1 LGAGI
6 LSLVGWNFWQD
17 QVNAPYR
24 GYLNPECRVTV
35 PFGAGIQ
42 EIGSR
47 LEREGIIKSSLLF
60 VLYLRFQGYPSLMAG
75 EYEFTT
81 PLSIPQV
88 VERLRRGDVVK
99 RKFTIPEGLTLAEI
113 AALWEEEGNGR
124 IEDFLRV
131 ATSPALISDLDPD
144 ARDLEGY
151 LFPDTYFLASDTDEQ
166 KIVGRMVGKFR
177 QFWNP
182 ERQEAART
190 FQMTVREIVTL
201 ASLVEKETGTPSE
214 RPLVSAV
221 FHNRLRLGIRLMCDP
236 TVIYAV
242 RLRKPY
248 DGVIN
253 QSDLNLDSPYNT
265 YVYPGLPPGPIA
277 NPGGQSIDAA
287 LNPAPADYL
296 YFVSKNDGT
305 HYFSRDYGSHQRA
318 VERYQR

>member
-1 LGAGI
+1 M
-6 LSLVGWNFWQD
+6 GWNFWKEQIRT
-17 QVNAPYR
+17 PYH
-24 GYLNPECRVTV
+24 GYLEAECRVAI

-42 EIGSR
+42 EIGAR
-47 LEREGIIKSSLLF
+47 LESAGVIKSSRLF
-60 VLYLRFQGYPSLMAG
+60 VLYMRLQGDPTLMAG
-75 EYEFTT
+75 EYQFAA

-88 VERLRRGDVVK
+88 VEKLHQGDVVK
-99 RKFTIPEGLTLAEI
+99 RKFTVPEGLGLTEI
-113 AALWEEEGNGR
+113 AVLWEERGNGR
-124 IEDFLRV
+124 AVDFVRA
-131 ATSPALISDLDPD
+131 ATNASLISDLDPD

-151 LFPDTYFLASDTDEQ
+151 LFPETYFLSAETDEAQ
-166 KIVGRMVGKFR
+166 LVGRMVQKFR
-177 QFWNP
+177 TFWTP
-182 ERQEAART
+182 ERQEGARS
-190 FQMTVREIVTL
+190 FRMTVREIVTL

-253 QSDLNLDSPYNT
+253 QSDLKLDSPYNT
-265 YVYPGLPPGPIA
+265 YLYPGLPPGPIA
-277 NPGGQSIDAA
+277 NPGAQSIDAA

-305 HYFSRDYGSHQRA
+305 HIFSRDYGSHQRA